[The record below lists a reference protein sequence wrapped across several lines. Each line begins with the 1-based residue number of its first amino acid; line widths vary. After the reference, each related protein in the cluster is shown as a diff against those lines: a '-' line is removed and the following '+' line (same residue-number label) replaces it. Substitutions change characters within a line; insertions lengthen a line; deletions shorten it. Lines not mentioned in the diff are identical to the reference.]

1 MKDDS
6 QYKLILT
13 EFVFS
18 LNFRLAH
25 PPFSNTVNTQ
35 EFEDQYQE
43 SVSKILNE
51 LQSMAII
58 SNRLESTIVEVGA
71 SVQNL
76 NQMVEDFLKQQKTAS
91 TKSDETLG

>member
-1 MKDDS
+1 M
-6 QYKLILT
+6 
-13 EFVFS
+13 
-18 LNFRLAH
+18 
-25 PPFSNTVNTQ
+25 NTQ
-35 EFEDQYQE
+35 EFENQYQE